1 MRPLDFS
8 VVPFLLLAGLLLPD
22 WRAVRLAASGFL
34 LAGLAAASAALVL
47 GTGSARELVGRVAE
61 RGVQSNYLV
70 LNAALM
76 LAGIGLG
83 VVALAQARHA
93 ARPVLRVVPA
103 LALVTAVLA
112 AGPLLQRSRP
122 LVAVLAGMT
131 LVLLALAWSSWSDG
145 RLTEERLTWQRGW
158 LAAGA
163 VPTRWAAVAFAVL
176 AVVTTN
182 LGVTLASTALVLLL
196 VYAHAPRQEPLDRL
210 PVLPVAAVAILLA
223 TWLAWRAAGADGLAL
238 AGLGDAAFSPAL
250 QTLLGAL
257 LLPALFALAGVPPF
271 DRFVPGAL
279 LAPVAAVLLGR
290 GLLSGLPDAVEHWRS
305 AGALWLVLAA
315 ADAVRRHRSALL
327 VACAGLFAILV
338 GGDAVRGW
346 GGVLAFVAAL
356 FDIAPATPQVMPPW
370 AARAVLGVA
379 LVAWGAALRTAL
391 ATEVVYSVAMVV
403 VLAAGTLRGA
413 GRPAER

>member
-93 ARPVLRVVPA
+93 ALPVLRVVSA

>member
-93 ARPVLRVVPA
+93 VRPVLRVVPA

-163 VPTRWAAVAFAVL
+163 VPTRRAAVAFAVL

-327 VACAGLFAILV
+327 VACAALFAILV